1 MTGPDSGGGTSEVPG
16 GWPAIIA
23 RLVAGEDLDAEQARF
38 ALGDVLEGS
47 AGEARLAGLLVGLAA
62 KGPSPTEL
70 EAMVDAMLDA
80 AVPLVL
86 SDPHSTTDI
95 VGTGGSPRR
104 REAALNVSTM
114 AAFVA
119 AGAGAVV
126 CKHGNR
132 RASSTSGSFDL
143 LDELG
148 VTVELDADG
157 VRRCVDEAGIG
168 FAFARVFHPA
178 MRHAAPVRTAL
189 GVPTVFN
196 VLGPLAHPG
205 GVTRS
210 VIGVGAPSL
219 APLMIDVLAR
229 RGSPRAMVVCGH
241 DGTDEIVTTGTT
253 RIHELRDGEV
263 RVYDFDP
270 ASVGIAVVEA
280 AQVQGGDPV
289 RNATIARELF
299 AGAGGPVA
307 DMVALNA
314 AAVLVVAGRADSI
327 ADGLELARAALADG
341 AASRRLETLVALL
354 NP

>member
-1 MTGPDSGGGTSEVPG
+1 VTGPDSGGGTSEVPG
-16 GWPAIIA
+16 GWPAIFA

-189 GVPTVFN
+189 GVPT
-196 VLGPLAHPG
+196 
-205 GVTRS
+205 
-210 VIGVGAPSL
+210 L
-219 APLMIDVLAR
+219 APLVIDVLSR

-289 RNATIARELF
+289 RNATIARQLF